1 MRYVVA
7 RLKQVNREMAYRIY
21 LTDSLHLYAQNKYL
35 PERWCDLINN
45 KVERD
50 DRTADEVI
58 SDLKQKLKH
67 IGGEDNGCI

>member
-1 MRYVVA
+1 MRYVVS
-7 RLKQVNREMAYRIY
+7 RLNEKNREMAYRIY

-58 SDLKQKLKH
+58 SDLKSKLKNM
-67 IGGEDNGCI
+67 GGEN